1 VAEDGAKPDTNALCA
16 AIAHACDQV
25 PEVRLAYVF
34 GSQLRGNARADS
46 DLDIAIDVGHAASAA
61 ERGRVKLTL
70 IGAISDSMGAL
81 GERADIVDL
90 REASPGVAFRVIKEG
105 RIAKEVSR
113 AERVVLTAKI
123 MRAYD
128 DDAPRR
134 ALFLRA
140 AVRAARQWAKDAQ
153 NGRR

>member
-1 VAEDGAKPDTNALCA
+1 VSQDAATDRKNALCA
-16 AIAHACDQV
+16 ALANACAEL

-46 DLDIAIDVGHAASAA
+46 DLDLAIDTGYSTTPR
-61 ERGRVKLTL
+61 ERGAIKLQL
-70 IGAISDSMGAL
+70 IAVLTDRLGAL
-81 GERADIVDL
+81 GERADIVEL
-90 REASPGVAFRVIKEG
+90 REASPAVAFRVLQEG
-105 RIAKEVSR
+105 RIVKETSR
-113 AERVVLTAKI
+113 AERVRLAAQL

-140 AVRAARQWAKDAQ
+140 AIRVASRMAEGAQ
-153 NGRR
+153 HGRR